1 MTGFVFDIQ
10 RFSIHDGPGIRT
22 TVFLKGCPLQCVWC
36 HNPESWSREPQVMFF
51 ADKCIGCGACLRA
64 CPVEG
69 AVIPEGER
77 RIDRCLCTGC
87 GACADACPAAALTT
101 CGREMTV
108 AEVIAEVEKD
118 RPFYETSE
126 GGMTVSGGEPLMQ
139 PEFTVALL
147 EAARDAG
154 LHTAL
159 DTSGYGE
166 RDALA
171 AAARAADL
179 ILFDLKLMDAARHME
194 AARVDNAD
202 IHRNL
207 RLLADLGVDVVV
219 RVPLAPGYTDDPEN
233 VTAIARF
240 AAGLP
245 NVRRVDLMRFNRL
258 GESKWRRLGREYPLE
273 GIEAQDDE
281 TMDCLVSLVEAEGL
295 ACAVS
300 G

>member
-1 MTGFVFDIQ
+1 M
-10 RFSIHDGPGIRT
+10 
-22 TVFLKGCPLQCVWC
+22 
-36 HNPESWSREPQVMFF
+36 
-51 ADKCIGCGACLRA
+51 
-64 CPVEG
+64 
-69 AVIPEGER
+69 IPEGEM
-77 RIDRCLCTGC
+77 RIDRRLCTGC

-171 AAARAADL
+171 AHPLRKCRRAGRPKLL
-179 ILFDLKLMDAARHME
+179 IDSSAYEDRGFRQQTAFG
-194 AARVDNAD
+194 
-202 IHRNL
+202 HRL
-207 RLLADLGVDVVV
+207 
-219 RVPLAPGYTDDPEN
+219 
-233 VTAIARF
+233 
-240 AAGLP
+240 
-245 NVRRVDLMRFNRL
+245 
-258 GESKWRRLGREYPLE
+258 
-273 GIEAQDDE
+273 Q
-281 TMDCLVSLVEAEGL
+281 
-295 ACAVS
+295 
-300 G
+300 